1 MEETL
6 DFTGKILI
14 DENQGTNIIL
24 NAYKALS
31 WYDYE
36 ELTFLTCYRPVT
48 ETYIIFLDIKKHRIK
63 SAKDYLTERDYNKIS
78 CLLVRERGTLL
89 EGARKRAVTDI
100 KDRWGNYFKSIICK
114 DKRHLKYPTL
124 EWANKGLREL
134 EECPE
139 KYIVWELE

>member
-1 MEETL
+1 MEETS

-24 NAYKALS
+24 NAYRALS
-31 WYDYE
+31 WYDHE
-36 ELTFLTCYRPVT
+36 ELIFLTCYRPT
-48 ETYIIFLDIKKHRIK
+48 TKTYVIFLEIKRHRIK
-63 SAKDYLTERDYNKIS
+63 SAKDYLTEKDYNEIS
-78 CLLVRERGTLL
+78 RFLVRERKTLL
-89 EGARKRAVTDI
+89 ENARKRAVTDI
-100 KDRWGNYFKSIICK
+100 KDRWGNYFKSIMCK
-114 DKRHLKYPTL
+114 NKKYLKYPTL